1 MVAAGLADRCT
12 IQLSYAIGVSKPLS
26 IYCDTFGTGQV
37 PDAEIEAAVGTVMNL
52 TPRGIREH
60 LQLNKP
66 IYQRTAA
73 YGHFGRQPDADGG
86 FSWEKTDLSEALK
99 AAL

>member
-1 MVAAGLADRCT
+1 MTNL
-12 IQLSYAIGVSKPLS
+12 ISK
-26 IYCDTFGTGQV
+26 IID
-37 PDAEIEAAVGTVMNL
+37 L

-73 YGHFGRQPDADGG
+73 YGHFGRTPDADGG
-86 FSWEKTDLSEALK
+86 FSWEKTDLVDALK
-99 AAL
+99 AAV